1 MSLSY
6 TIRTERSG
14 DEAGIAGVHRLAF
27 GPSEPIPALVQRLR
41 SLNAPLPTMS
51 FVACDANGAIL
62 GHVMMSHGWIDAPQN
77 MIDILILSP
86 LGVTPHA
93 QKQGVGTALL
103 DKATKTAMRT
113 AAPILALEGNPA
125 YYGPRGFEPAK
136 SYNIRR
142 PSLRIPEK
150 ALQIVRLPSY
160 DPEISGSLV
169 YRDLWWELDCV
180 GLR

>member
-6 TIRTERSG
+6 TIRPERAG
-14 DEAGIAGVHRLAF
+14 DEAEIADVHRLAF
-27 GPSEPIPALVQRLR
+27 GPSEPIPQLVQRLR
-41 SLNAPLPTMS
+41 SLNAPLPTIS

-86 LGVTPHA
+86 LGVTPEA
-93 QKQGVGTALL
+93 QKRGVGTALL
-103 DKATKTAMRT
+103 SKATETAKQT

-125 YYGPRGFEPAK
+125 YYGSRGFEPAK

-142 PSLRIPEK
+142 PSLRIPEQ

-160 DPEISGSLV
+160 TPEIMGSLV